1 MSLQWVYRII
11 REDYDIQ
18 KKGIH
23 FLNLL
28 DLQYDS
34 ETMTL
39 ADFYNQY
46 QTIILTNT
54 GRNSDVIRWN
64 NNTALTA
71 DEIIGPTFEDLILLD
86 VIHLIDS

>member
-71 DEIIGPTFEDLILLD
+71 DEIIGPTTEDLILLD